1 MKRPGRLNM
10 RTLLA
15 VTLTTL
21 MAYSPAWAALRYE
34 TELEIVREDKTKFLR
49 EKVTTAG
56 ERARID
62 FINADGSSD
71 GSYLVTNDGGKTMAI
86 HDGSQAICATWS
98 TAEFFKTA
106 GEVVKK
112 GRRMFNADISSV
124 ERVLVAEETGPD
136 LLGFPTRH
144 LSLRTNYG
152 AEASVLFITFI
163 FSVEEL
169 DEVWMTDGI
178 DMPVF
183 ERQWLEAGT
192 HTGSEFITEH
202 ASEWNQLVD
211 QPVLQHTNTITVT
224 NAKSGKTFSKVEN
237 FRLTLLEELA
247 EADLDP
253 DLFSLP
259 DCQEVSP
266 KVMKKEAERMLKKYI
281 L

>member
-1 MKRPGRLNM
+1 M

-21 MAYSPAWAALRYE
+21 LAYGPAWAALTYE

-112 GRRMFNADISSV
+112 GRRLFNADISSV
-124 ERVLVAEETGPD
+124 ERVD
-136 LLGFPTRH
+136 YR
-144 LSLRTNYG
+144 
-152 AEASVLFITFI
+152 EASTRFLLPVVL
-163 FSVEEL
+163 
-169 DEVWMTDGI
+169 
-178 DMPVF
+178 
-183 ERQWLEAGT
+183 
-192 HTGSEFITEH
+192 
-202 ASEWNQLVD
+202 
-211 QPVLQHTNTITVT
+211 
-224 NAKSGKTFSKVEN
+224 
-237 FRLTLLEELA
+237 LLLA
-247 EADLDP
+247 EFL
-253 DLFSLP
+253 LSRFVLRSLP
-259 DCQEVSP
+259 
-266 KVMKKEAERMLKKYI
+266 
-281 L
+281 